1 MLGMAEEKCLHK
13 GYVPQL
19 RPCRTHILVSVYR
32 HGAFGYN
39 REPLVVDA
47 IRSDNRFLGGAV
59 HTSISFADRVSVGNK
74 KGILPYK
81 EENNKTQGE

>member
-1 MLGMAEEKCLHK
+1 MAEEKCLHK

-19 RPCRTHILVSVYR
+19 RPCRIDILVSVYR

-47 IRSDNRFLGGAV
+47 IRSHNRFLGGAV
-59 HTSISFADRVSVGNK
+59 HTSISFADRAGVGNK

-81 EENNKTQGE
+81 EENKQKEGE